1 LAVRKT
7 IFGYLIHSIT
17 AFGAIAGLIS
27 LEQFINGN
35 IRSGLL
41 WLILCQLI
49 DGFDGPIARKIDI
62 HIHATRFDGRILDLV
77 VDYVTCVMVPVAMLT
92 RLKLLTSNHGFF
104 FAALII
110 FTGALW
116 FARTDQETE
125 DHWFNGFP
133 AAWNLVIPTYVILG
147 TKENLLQIS
156 IVILSLLSLTKL
168 KFPHLVKVKF
178 MRQVT
183 WTLGSIYFIAL
194 TWLSMEYP
202 NGPSSLKPLLL
213 LFPSYIFVISVY
225 HSWNVR
231 KLGVS
236 SLNV

>member
-1 LAVRKT
+1 M
-7 IFGYLIHSIT
+7 GYLIHSLT
-17 AFGAIAGLIS
+17 AFGAISGLIS

-49 DGFDGPIARKIDI
+49 DGVDGPIARKIDI
-62 HIHATRFDGRILDLV
+62 HIHATRFDGHILDLV
-77 VDYVTCVMVPVAMLT
+77 VDYVTCVIVPVAMIN
-92 RLKLLTSNHGFF
+92 RLKLLNPNITIY

-133 AAWNLVIPTYVILG
+133 AAWNLVIPTFLILG
-147 TKENLLQIS
+147 TRESYIQIT
-156 IVILSLLSLTKL
+156 ILVLSFLSLTKL

-178 MRQVT
+178 MRPLT
-183 WTLGSIYFIAL
+183 WSLAIVYFVAL
-194 TWLSMEYP
+194 TALSVKYP
-202 NGPSSLKPLLL
+202 AGPNVLEPLLVI
-213 LFPSYIFVISVY
+213 FPLYIFAISIY
-225 HSWNVR
+225 HSWKVR
-231 KLGVS
+231 TIGVNS
-236 SLNV
+236 HND

>member
-1 LAVRKT
+1 MVRKT

-133 AAWNLVIPTYVILG
+133 AAWNLVIPTFIILG
-147 TKENLLQIS
+147 TRES
-156 IVILSLLSLTKL
+156 YVIAMILGLCAISLTKL
-168 KFPHLVKVKF
+168 KFPHLVKVVF
-178 MRQVT
+178 LRPLT
-183 WTLGSIYFIAL
+183 WALAIIYFVALTLLSVKYPEGPAYLKPVLVLFPAYIFGISIYYSWKARQ
-194 TWLSMEYP
+194 T
-202 NGPSSLKPLLL
+202 
-213 LFPSYIFVISVY
+213 SVN
-225 HSWNVR
+225 STND
-231 KLGVS
+231 
-236 SLNV
+236 

>member
-1 LAVRKT
+1 MRKT
-7 IFGYLIHSIT
+7 IFGYLIHSVT

-41 WLILCQLI
+41 WLILCQII
-49 DGFDGPIARKIDI
+49 DGFDGPIARRIDI

-77 VDYVTCVMVPVAMLT
+77 VDYVTCVMVPVAMLV
-92 RLKLLTSNHGFF
+92 RLKLLTSDFSII

-133 AAWNLVIPTYVILG
+133 AAWNLVIPTYIILG
-147 TKENLLQIS
+147 TKESLVQIS
-156 IVILSLLSLTKL
+156 IVALSVLSLTKL
-168 KFPHLVKVKF
+168 KFPHLVKVRF
-178 MRQVT
+178 MRPLT
-183 WTLGSIYFIAL
+183 WTLASIYFLAL
-194 TWLSMEYP
+194 IWLSMRYP
-202 NGPSSLKPLLL
+202 NGPEALKPILVVIPL
-213 LFPSYIFVISVY
+213 YIFAISFY
-225 HSWNVR
+225 HSWKVR
-231 KLGVS
+231 QTGVS
-236 SLNV
+236 SLND

>member
-1 LAVRKT
+1 MVRKT

-92 RLKLLTSNHGFF
+92 RLNLLTSNHGFF

-194 TWLSMEYP
+194 TWLSMEFP

-213 LFPSYIFVISVY
+213 LFPAYIFVISVY